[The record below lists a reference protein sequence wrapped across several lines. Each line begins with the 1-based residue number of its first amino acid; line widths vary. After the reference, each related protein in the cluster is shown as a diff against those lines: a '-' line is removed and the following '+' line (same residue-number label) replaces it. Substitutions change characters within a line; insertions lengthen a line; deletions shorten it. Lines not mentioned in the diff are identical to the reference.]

1 MTVCLH
7 DYRKY
12 DVDSCK
18 GIVCVR
24 IAEVLSEFPIVLSPI
39 NVSGTGSLVKLLE
52 LDLPLGA
59 KEA

>member
-1 MTVCLH
+1 M
-7 DYRKY
+7 
-12 DVDSCK
+12 
-18 GIVCVR
+18 
-24 IAEVLSEFPIVLSPI
+24 LSEFPIVLSPI